1 MSALMIWFGW
11 FARFESELSAG
22 NLSAETRRLRAYHLR
37 RFAQDHAD
45 VEPGTVTREQIV
57 AWLAGHE
64 WSAET
69 RRSYRASLRRFFAWA
84 HSAGLID
91 GDPTATLPTIRP
103 PRALPRPAPDDA
115 VADAVLGAPE
125 RTRLMIELI
134 AATGMRRGECSRVH
148 ARDAVP
154 DLVGWSLRIT
164 GKGGHV
170 RMVPLPDRLAAVVRA
185 ADGWLFHGQID
196 GHLSARR
203 VGELVAEALP
213 GTWTAHTLRHRY
225 ATRAYAVSH
234 DLRAVQEL
242 LGHAKPETT
251 AIYTRVA
258 DDRLRQV
265 AAQVWAA

>member
-1 MSALMIWFGW
+1 MIWNTW
-11 FARFESELSAG
+11 FVRFEAELSAG
-22 NLSAETRRLRAYHLR
+22 SLSGETRRLRSYHLR
-37 RFAQDHAD
+37 RFAYDHPD
-45 VEPGTVTREQIV
+45 LPPGEVTRDLCV
-57 AWLAGHE
+57 SWLAGHQ

-69 RRSYRASLRRFFAWA
+69 TRSYRASLRRFFAWA
-84 HSAGLID
+84 YASGLIAA
-91 GDPTATLPTIRP
+91 DPTATLPTIRP
-103 PRALPRPAPDDA
+103 PRALPRPAPDEIVRAA
-115 VADAVLGAPE
+115 VIGAPE

-134 AATGMRRGECSRVH
+134 SATGIRRGECARVH
-148 ARDAVP
+148 SRDVSE
-154 DLVGWSLRIT
+154 DLVGWSLRVV

-170 RMVPLPDRLAAVVRA
+170 RMVPLPGRLAGVLRGAEGFMFPGR
-185 ADGWLFHGQID
+185 ID
-196 GHLSARR
+196 GHLSPRR

-258 DDRLRQV
+258 DTRLREV
-265 AAQVWAA
+265 AAQVWAAA